1 MVIGRILSMS
11 VSHCP
16 SLAKTWSYYAAWCY
30 RHDLIFEILFFVI
43 VYRFFFNGFIIA
55 LCRWGRK
62 VVDVASRAG
71 GSLSGLDIVK
81 IKQVLPYET
90 TEAQLE
96 EIIMIL
102 SQTRAVADEDNIE
115 AIKKFSCFEL
125 VFA

>member
-1 MVIGRILSMS
+1 M
-11 VSHCP
+11 
-16 SLAKTWSYYAAWCY
+16 
-30 RHDLIFEILFFVI
+30 
-43 VYRFFFNGFIIA
+43 
-55 LCRWGRK
+55 
-62 VVDVASRAG
+62 DVASRAG

-115 AIKKFSCFEL
+115 AI
-125 VFA
+125 